1 MQVQEQFCLV
11 APVARRG
18 SLVAAGSVV
27 TKDIPEKMLG
37 IARPRQE
44 IRRLP
49 GARV

>member
-1 MQVQEQFCLV
+1 
-11 APVARRG
+11 
-18 SLVAAGSVV
+18 VV

-44 IRRLP
+44 IKRLP